1 MLFRNSDTL
10 DCLLFT
16 LEFNILRK
24 GMSKPASSSSHWIWT
39 WCWALAAVRVKV
51 LMNRRHD
58 TWKEDPF
65 QLFSIPAVVGRSDV
79 LKMITLIVVT
89 GVSAGPKIR
98 PKFNQTRM

>member
-89 GVSAGPKIR
+89 GVSA
-98 PKFNQTRM
+98 

>member
-24 GMSKPASSSSHWIWT
+24 GMSKPASSSSHCIWT

-51 LMNRRHD
+51 LMKRRQD
-58 TWKEDPF
+58 TWKEEPF
-65 QLFSIPAVVGRSDV
+65 QLFSIPAGVVRSDV
-79 LKMITLIVVT
+79 LTMISLIVVT
-89 GVSAGPKIR
+89 GVSAGPKIIS
-98 PKFNQTRM
+98 KFNQTKM

>member
-24 GMSKPASSSSHWIWT
+24 GMSKPASSSSHCIWT

-51 LMNRRHD
+51 LMKRRHD
-58 TWKEDPF
+58 TWKEEPF
-65 QLFSIPAVVGRSDV
+65 QLFSIPAVVVRSDV
-79 LKMITLIVVT
+79 LTMKFLIVVT
-89 GVSAGPKIR
+89 GDSAGPKII